1 MKNNESVY
9 MFYWI
14 YGMYTQLFFFILFHI
29 ISLSF
34 TYQMSYSIHMTNH
47 WSSFIQ
53 QSKFME

>member
-1 MKNNESVY
+1 MIMIMKNNESVY

-14 YGMYTQLFFFILFHI
+14 YGMYTELIFILFHI

-47 WSSFIQ
+47 WSSFI
-53 QSKFME
+53 